1 MSLVT
6 LRRLRPSAFCGSLD
20 EEPRAETARRCGR
33 RSRPRGFRGDR
44 DRTDVPAPPRFL
56 LSAAQG
62 QNAPVLPL
70 AGAGESD
77 RGRRRRPTR
86 HRGGRSGLRWRGGR
100 SRICTSGPAAPRR
113 AHCGSACRP
122 ACFPIR
128 TRARE
133 RGAAGLTGS
142 SHGGGAWRSVAD
154 GGRTPTRSSAKQ
166 RVPLGAS
173 TLLPV
178 RHDSQGDTV
187 SWAQSGAGQRRP
199 RDSGFV
205 LGAPPPLRIVPPE
218 PRHRRVSGMAAPQL
232 AACCTRRPWGHTRH
246 GVWRASPLRSAL
258 APGEASHPC
267 ALRAGVFHLHVTP
280 LYVATSLQ
288 VRGNPRM
295 Q

>member
-1 MSLVT
+1 MTGRTCPPLRVFCFQRLKGKT
-6 LRRLRPSAFCGSLD
+6 LQCCLWRGRARATGDGGGS
-20 EEPRAETARRCGR
+20 
-33 RSRPRGFRGDR
+33 PRG
-44 DRTDVPAPPRFL
+44 TA
-56 LSAAQG
+56 
-62 QNAPVLPL
+62 
-70 AGAGESD
+70 AGARESA
-77 RGRRRRPTR
+77 RLARRRPGGAPAR
-86 HRGGRSGLRWRGGR
+86 ALRVRMPARLLSHPHESPRKGRSGAHRELARGRGVEKCRGR
-100 SRICTSGPAAPRR
+100 GKNAN
-113 AHCGSACRP
+113 
-122 ACFPIR
+122 
-128 TRARE
+128 
-133 RGAAGLTGS
+133 
-142 SHGGGAWRSVAD
+142 
-154 GGRTPTRSSAKQ
+154 AKQ

-199 RDSGFV
+199 RGSGFV

-218 PRHRRVSGMAAPQL
+218 PRHRRVSGASAPQL

-246 GVWRASPLRSAL
+246 RVWRASPLRSAL

>member
-86 HRGGRSGLRWRGGR
+86 HRSGRSGLRWRGGR

-113 AHCGSACRP
+113 AHCRSACRP

-154 GGRTPTRSSAKQ
+154 GGRTPTRSSAS
-166 RVPLGAS
+166 L
-173 TLLPV
+173 
-178 RHDSQGDTV
+178 
-187 SWAQSGAGQRRP
+187 W
-199 RDSGFV
+199 
-205 LGAPPPLRIVPPE
+205 E
-218 PRHRRVSGMAAPQL
+218 
-232 AACCTRRPWGHTRH
+232 
-246 GVWRASPLRSAL
+246 PLRSCPCDMIHRETQLAGRRAGRDSV
-258 APGEASHPC
+258 APGAVASSSGHRLLSASCPPNPGTGGCQERQRRSSPPAARGGLGVTRGTGCGARLLC
-267 ALRAGVFHLHVTP
+267 ALLSRPVKPPTHAP
-280 LYVATSLQ
+280 
-288 VRGNPRM
+288 
-295 Q
+295 

>member
-1 MSLVT
+1 MTGRTCAPLRVFCFQRLKGKT
-6 LRRLRPSAFCGSLD
+6 LQCCLWQG
-20 EEPRAETARRCGR
+20 RARATGDGGGG
-33 RSRPRGFRGDR
+33 PRG
-44 DRTDVPAPPRFL
+44 TA
-56 LSAAQG
+56 
-62 QNAPVLPL
+62 
-70 AGAGESD
+70 AGAPASGGAAGAHESA
-77 RGRRRRPTR
+77 RLARRRPGARTA
-86 HRGGRSGLRWRGGR
+86 
-100 SRICTSGPAAPRR
+100 GPHAGP
-113 AHCGSACRP
+113 P
-122 ACFPIR
+122 AFPS
-128 TRARE
+128 ARE
-133 RGAAGLTGS
+133 PEKGAQRGSRGARTG
-142 SHGGGAWRSVAD
+142 AAVEKCR
-154 GGRTPTRSSAKQ
+154 GRGKNANAKQ

-205 LGAPPPLRIVPPE
+205 LGAPPPLHIVPPE
-218 PRHRRVSGMAAPQL
+218 PRHRRVSGASAPQL

-280 LYVATSLQ
+280 LYAATSLQ

>member
-1 MSLVT
+1 MTGRTCPPLRVFCFQRLKGKT
-6 LRRLRPSAFCGSLD
+6 LQCCLW
-20 EEPRAETARRCGR
+20 
-33 RSRPRGFRGDR
+33 
-44 DRTDVPAPPRFL
+44 
-56 LSAAQG
+56 
-62 QNAPVLPL
+62 
-70 AGAGESD
+70 
-77 RGRRRRPTR
+77 RGRARATGTAAAA
-86 HRGGRSGLRWRGGR
+86 H
-100 SRICTSGPAAPRR
+100 AAPRQ
-113 AHCGSACRP
+113 ALANLHVWP
-122 ACFPIR
+122 
-128 TRARE
+128 
-133 RGAAGLTGS
+133 
-142 SHGGGAWRSVAD
+142 GGAPARTLRVRMPARLLSHPHESPRKGR
-154 GGRTPTRSSAKQ
+154 GGAHGELARGRGVEKCRGRGKNANAKQ

-218 PRHRRVSGMAAPQL
+218 PRHRRVSGASAPQL